1 VEEAQNE
8 YAEIDN
14 ADAMVASAELQDAQR
29 Q

>member
-1 VEEAQNE
+1 VEEAKNE

-14 ADAMVASAELQDAQR
+14 ADAMVASAELEDAAR